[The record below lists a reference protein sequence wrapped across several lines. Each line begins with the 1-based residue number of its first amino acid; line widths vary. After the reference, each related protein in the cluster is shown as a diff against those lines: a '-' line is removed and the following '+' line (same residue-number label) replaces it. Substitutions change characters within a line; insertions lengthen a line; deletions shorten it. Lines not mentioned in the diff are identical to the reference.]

1 MKRFVLPLVTLS
13 LVFTSQS
20 ASAAPKPVVAKEM
33 VAINLA
39 TPISVDTKMLVVGS
53 SIVLLND
60 ASVRAIGSDGVEKWR
75 LELTQGAASI
85 ATAIA
90 ADSAGDIWIAGSSA
104 NARVATPS
112 TAPTTT
118 PINPDNV
125 IVDPKVPV
133 RADLTIATIW
143 KISSAGALL
152 STFTLENA
160 AALLINSIALNAKG
174 FTLGGISANDS
185 GSSGVL
191 ISGDVDGKFEKPMYL
206 GKIDTSIEAVVR
218 GTDSSVYAIGSS
230 TELLAG
236 KKLAG
241 LRDGVIAKYS
251 STGKLTALVRSSAAK
266 AKREW
271 TSATSA
277 LFLAGS
283 VQSGQ
288 KFESAVTKFATNL
301 SPTWTYRFA
310 STGATYVAIGASGS
324 AYAAFTSKSAVKGV
338 SNWKP
343 NKPSALLLSFD
354 SKGAISDAR
363 TAAGVPIALGYS
375 KDLGVVLMTS
385 SQTAV
390 SIFRLT

>member
-1 MKRFVLPLVTLS
+1 MKRFVLSLVTLS

-60 ASVRAIGSDGVEKWR
+60 ASVRAIGADGVEKWR

-90 ADSAGDIWIAGSSA
+90 ADSAGNIWIAGSSA
-104 NARVATPS
+104 NARIATPS
-112 TAPTTT
+112 AAPTTT

-206 GKIDTSIEAVVR
+206 GKSDTSVEAVVR
-218 GTDSSVYAIGSS
+218 GTD
-230 TELLAG
+230 
-236 KKLAG
+236 
-241 LRDGVIAKYS
+241 
-251 STGKLTALVRSSAAK
+251 
-266 AKREW
+266 
-271 TSATSA
+271 
-277 LFLAGS
+277 
-283 VQSGQ
+283 
-288 KFESAVTKFATNL
+288 
-301 SPTWTYRFA
+301 
-310 STGATYVAIGASGS
+310 
-324 AYAAFTSKSAVKGV
+324 
-338 SNWKP
+338 
-343 NKPSALLLSFD
+343 
-354 SKGAISDAR
+354 
-363 TAAGVPIALGYS
+363 
-375 KDLGVVLMTS
+375 
-385 SQTAV
+385 
-390 SIFRLT
+390 

>member
-53 SIVLLND
+53 SIVLLNG
-60 ASVRAIGSDGVEKWR
+60 ASVRAIGADGVEKWR

-104 NARVATPS
+104 NARIATPS

-174 FTLGGISANDS
+174 FTLGGISANDF

-206 GKIDTSIEAVVR
+206 GKSDTSVEAVVR

-230 TELLAG
+230 TELLAR

-251 STGKLTALVRSSAAK
+251 SSGKLSALVRSSAAK

-375 KDLGVVLMTS
+375 RDLGVVLMTS